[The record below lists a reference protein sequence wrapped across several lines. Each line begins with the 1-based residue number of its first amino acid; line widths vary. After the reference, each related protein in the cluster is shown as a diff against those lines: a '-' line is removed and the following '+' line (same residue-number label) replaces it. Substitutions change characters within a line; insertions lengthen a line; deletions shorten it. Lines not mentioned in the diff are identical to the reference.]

1 MSTENQEL
9 RKAGLKVTLPRVKI
23 LQIMESSDTKHLSA
37 EDVYKAL
44 IEADEDVGLATVYRV
59 LTQFESAGLV
69 MRHHFEG
76 GSSVFELTTVEHHD
90 HIVCQTCGSVEE
102 FFDEVIEEQQEK
114 IAKKYGFKITD
125 HSMYLYGI
133 CKVCQAKEKTS

>member
-1 MSTENQEL
+1 MASENQEL

-23 LQIMESSDTKHLSA
+23 LQILESSENKHMSA

-76 GSSVFELTTVEHHD
+76 GHSVFEIDSVDHHD
-90 HIVCQTCGSVEE
+90 HIVCNKCGSVEE
-102 FFDEVIEEQQEK
+102 FYDEVIEEQQEK
-114 IAKKYGFKITD
+114 IAKKFGFKITD
-125 HSMYLYGI
+125 HSLYLYGL
-133 CKVCQAKEKTS
+133 CAACQKIAE